1 MGIEHPIKRR
11 RYNVTDKNDEK
22 VTSVRNSK
30 YRKKQRERPELKERY
45 ITDLKNKRAAN
56 FQREDIMDIDILAI
70 WPKMVEYAG
79 LSEYEAKVYLSL
91 LGLGSSGARKLS
103 LHCHVPRTKVYGTL
117 KKLIDYGLVV
127 EIPGVPKAF
136 APSAPD
142 DAFSAILN
150 IVKNKALDFT
160 DIVESLTETHE
171 MVKTESS
178 PQKKVVWYIDEDS
191 DIMGKCHEIMSQ
203 SVNSV
208 SVLTTADGLSLLFNS
223 APRLLDQLQEQGV
236 EVRLYS
242 PLDPK
247 KNPLARELSYLFEVK
262 KVTISTPILFIDSDH
277 RRFVLAQLFTETGER
292 AHIKSAIFSD
302 DPTILSL
309 LYLLMVDEK
318 KIPLLK
324 TLSI

>member
-91 LGLGSSGARKLS
+91 LGFGSSGARKLS

-136 APSAPD
+136 APPLQMTPSAR
-142 DAFSAILN
+142 
-150 IVKNKALDFT
+150 
-160 DIVESLTETHE
+160 
-171 MVKTESS
+171 
-178 PQKKVVWYIDEDS
+178 Y
-191 DIMGKCHEIMSQ
+191 
-203 SVNSV
+203 
-208 SVLTTADGLSLLFNS
+208 
-223 APRLLDQLQEQGV
+223 
-236 EVRLYS
+236 
-242 PLDPK
+242 
-247 KNPLARELSYLFEVK
+247 
-262 KVTISTPILFIDSDH
+262 
-277 RRFVLAQLFTETGER
+277 
-292 AHIKSAIFSD
+292 
-302 DPTILSL
+302 
-309 LYLLMVDEK
+309 
-318 KIPLLK
+318 
-324 TLSI
+324 